1 MKLPQFLKKIDTF
14 SSSMSRDQ
22 LERLLHEIAR
32 TAPEKEREKLLS
44 LFTAFAVEDTDS
56 SRGGTDEGGD
66 GHSFNHSFDDD
77 KKNERLEKEIDS
89 LMETLEEL
97 EEGERSLVSDYN
109 YEYDDWYNSDVDE
122 FTFTDPDGI
131 LDDIGKAMEF
141 VHVCMDRELYRQG
154 FELADLLS
162 CVSVSVE
169 GAYLDYDD
177 GCMDLETLN
186 NHDLLKDDV
195 YQLFLREAIYLC
207 YLVSAPWERAEE
219 ILRLIGNLH
228 YQFFKLEEIMQMGN
242 GDLPD
247 FNAFLQDWIRV
258 LSAGPGGQYERMLQD
273 ALSMIQDEKS
283 ALEVA
288 KQSIQTHPA
297 LLEKLMMENLD
308 TGEPDLR
315 MSMLK
320 AGQSALEQLPSNII
334 IRSRIALLTASY
346 AVRLDNTEES
356 ERCLL
361 EAFRSQTTTLNYLR
375 LRFLTKDWE
384 KYRAK
389 ALEIFEEM
397 IRGIPDRKGSGFYSY
412 HSGPDNVLGGNDC
425 CCILYFQEEFEKMR
439 ETGMTTENVL
449 GWSSTFM
456 KKGIA
461 LMLLLLHQGEDYG
474 KGMLAMLSR
483 AREACGFD
491 IREYYRGTAVEAPEA
506 YLKDEISFAEE
517 ADDDEVSADEK
528 AVFSDLLKTWK
539 KEVHLS
545 GNDAALWMERID
557 HWIEWRVEGIMNANK
572 RNYYGECASFIA
584 AFGEVQESRGIPKAK
599 ALIMERYRA
608 AYSRRRAFRDELCLY
623 GMKKQAH

>member
-1 MKLPQFLKKIDTF
+1 MNLPQFLKKIDTF
-14 SSSMSRDQ
+14 SSRMSRDQ
-22 LERLLHEIAR
+22 LERLVHEIAR
-32 TAPEKEREKLLS
+32 TTPEQERERLLF
-44 LFTAFAVEDTDS
+44 LFTAFAVEDPDS
-56 SRGGTDEGGD
+56 SRGGTGG
-66 GHSFNHSFDDD
+66 GEQGFPFDDD
-77 KKNERLEKEIDS
+77 KNNESLEKEIDS
-89 LMETLEEL
+89 LIETLEEL
-97 EEGERSLVSDYN
+97 EEGERTLVSDYN

-122 FTFTDPDGI
+122 FTFADPDGI
-131 LDDIGKAMEF
+131 LVDIGKAMEL

-154 FELADLLS
+154 FILADLLS
-162 CVSVSVE
+162 CVTVSVE
-169 GAYLDYDD
+169 GVYLDFDD
-177 GCMDLETLN
+177 GIMDLETLN
-186 NHDLLKDDV
+186 NHDLLEDDV
-195 YQLFLREAIYLC
+195 YHLFLKEAIYLC
-207 YLVSAPWERAEE
+207 YLVSAPGERAEE
-219 ILRLIGNLH
+219 ILHLIGNLRYH
-228 YQFFKLEEIMQMGN
+228 SFKLEEIMQMGN

-247 FNAFLQDWIRV
+247 FDAFLQDWIRA
-258 LSAGPGGQYERMLQD
+258 LSAGSGGQYERMLQD
-273 ALSMIQDEKS
+273 ALSMIQDEES

-288 KQSIQTHPA
+288 KQNILTHPA
-297 LLEKLMMENLD
+297 LLEKLMMDNLD

-320 AGQSALEQLPSNII
+320 AGQSALEQIPSNNR

-346 AVRLDNTEES
+346 AVGLDDTEES

-384 KYRAK
+384 KHRAK

-397 IRGIPDRKGSGFYSY
+397 IRGIPDRKSSGFYSY
-412 HSGPDNVLGGNDC
+412 SSGPDNVLGGNDC
-425 CCILYFQEEFEKMR
+425 CCIFYFQEEFEKMR
-439 ETGMTTENVL
+439 ETGMTTKNVL

-461 LMLLLLHQGEDYG
+461 LMLLMLHQGENYG

-483 AREACGFD
+483 ARDACGFD
-491 IREYYRGTAVEAPEA
+491 IREYYRGTAMEAPEA

-517 ADDDEVSADEK
+517 ADDYEDSTDEK
-528 AVFSDLLKTWK
+528 TVFSDLLKTWK
-539 KEVHLS
+539 KEVHFS

-572 RNYYGECASFIA
+572 RNYYGECASVIA

>member
-1 MKLPQFLKKIDTF
+1 MNLPQFLKKIDTF
-14 SSSMSRDQ
+14 SSRMSRDQ
-22 LERLLHEIAR
+22 LERLVHEIAR
-32 TAPEKEREKLLS
+32 TTPEQERERLLF
-44 LFTAFAVEDTDS
+44 LFTAFAVEDPDS
-56 SRGGTDEGGD
+56 SRGGTGG
-66 GHSFNHSFDDD
+66 GEQGFPFDDD
-77 KKNERLEKEIDS
+77 KNNESLKKEIDS
-89 LMETLEEL
+89 LIETLEEL
-97 EEGERSLVSDYN
+97 EEGERTLVSDYN

-122 FTFTDPDGI
+122 FTFADPDGI
-131 LDDIGKAMEF
+131 LVDIGKAMEL

-154 FELADLLS
+154 FILADLLS
-162 CVSVSVE
+162 CVTVSVE
-169 GAYLDYDD
+169 GVYLDFDD
-177 GCMDLETLN
+177 GIMDLEALN
-186 NHDLLKDDV
+186 NHDLLEDDV
-195 YQLFLREAIYLC
+195 YQLFLKEAIYLC
-207 YLVSAPWERAEE
+207 YLVSAPGERAEE
-219 ILRLIGNLH
+219 ILHLIGNLRYH
-228 YQFFKLEEIMQMGN
+228 SFKLEEIMQMGN

-247 FNAFLQDWIRV
+247 FDAFLQDWIRA
-258 LSAGPGGQYERMLQD
+258 LSAGSGGQYERMLQD
-273 ALSMIQDEKS
+273 ALSMIQDEES

-288 KQSIQTHPA
+288 KQNILTHPA
-297 LLEKLMMENLD
+297 LLEKLMMDNLD

-320 AGQSALEQLPSNII
+320 AGQSALEQIPSNNR

-346 AVRLDNTEES
+346 AVGLDDTEES

-384 KYRAK
+384 KHRAK

-397 IRGIPDRKGSGFYSY
+397 IRGIPDRKSSGFYSY
-412 HSGPDNVLGGNDC
+412 SSGPDNVLGGNDC
-425 CCILYFQEEFEKMR
+425 CCIFYFQEEFEKMR
-439 ETGMTTENVL
+439 ETGMTTKNVL

-456 KKGIA
+456 KNGIA
-461 LMLLLLHQGEDYG
+461 LMLLMLHQGENYG

-483 AREACGFD
+483 ARDACGFD
-491 IREYYRGTAVEAPEA
+491 IREYYRGTAMEAPEA

-517 ADDDEVSADEK
+517 ADDYEDSTDEK
-528 AVFSDLLKTWK
+528 TVFSDLLKTWK
-539 KEVHLS
+539 KEVHFS

-599 ALIMERYRA
+599 AMIMERYRA

-623 GMKKQAH
+623 GMKKQTH

>member
-1 MKLPQFLKKIDTF
+1 MNLPQFLKKIDTF
-14 SSSMSRDQ
+14 SSRMSRDQ
-22 LERLLHEIAR
+22 LERLVHEIAR
-32 TAPEKEREKLLS
+32 TTPEQERERLLF
-44 LFTAFAVEDTDS
+44 LFTAFAVEDPDS
-56 SRGGTDEGGD
+56 SRGGTGG
-66 GHSFNHSFDDD
+66 GEQGFPFDDD
-77 KKNERLEKEIDS
+77 KNNESLEKEIDS
-89 LMETLEEL
+89 LIETLEEL
-97 EEGERSLVSDYN
+97 EEGERTLVSDYN

-122 FTFTDPDGI
+122 FTFADPDGI
-131 LDDIGKAMEF
+131 LVDIGKAMEL

-154 FELADLLS
+154 FILADLLS
-162 CVSVSVE
+162 CVTVSVE
-169 GAYLDYDD
+169 GVYLDFDD
-177 GCMDLETLN
+177 GIMDLEALN
-186 NHDLLKDDV
+186 NHDLLEDDV
-195 YQLFLREAIYLC
+195 YQLFLKEAIYLC
-207 YLVSAPWERAEE
+207 YLVSAPGERAEE
-219 ILRLIGNLH
+219 ILHLIGNLRYH
-228 YQFFKLEEIMQMGN
+228 SFKLEEIMQMGN

-247 FNAFLQDWIRV
+247 FDAFLQDWIRA
-258 LSAGPGGQYERMLQD
+258 LSAGSGGQYERMLQD
-273 ALSMIQDEKS
+273 ALSMIQDEES

-288 KQSIQTHPA
+288 KQNILTHPA
-297 LLEKLMMENLD
+297 LLEKLMMDNLD

-320 AGQSALEQLPSNII
+320 AGQSALEHIPSNNR

-346 AVRLDNTEES
+346 AVGLDDTEES

-384 KYRAK
+384 KHRAK

-397 IRGIPDRKGSGFYSY
+397 IRGIPDRKSSGFYSY
-412 HSGPDNVLGGNDC
+412 SSGPDNVLGGNDC
-425 CCILYFQEEFEKMR
+425 CCIFYFQEEFEKMR
-439 ETGMTTENVL
+439 ETGMTTKNVL

-456 KKGIA
+456 KNGIA
-461 LMLLLLHQGEDYG
+461 LMLLMLHQGENYG

-483 AREACGFD
+483 ARDACGFD
-491 IREYYRGTAVEAPEA
+491 IREYYRGTAMEAPEA

-517 ADDDEVSADEK
+517 ADDYEDSTDEK
-528 AVFSDLLKTWK
+528 TVFSDLLKTWK
-539 KEVHLS
+539 KEVHFS

-599 ALIMERYRA
+599 AMIMERYRA

-623 GMKKQAH
+623 GMKKQTH

>member
-1 MKLPQFLKKIDTF
+1 
-14 SSSMSRDQ
+14 
-22 LERLLHEIAR
+22 
-32 TAPEKEREKLLS
+32 
-44 LFTAFAVEDTDS
+44 
-56 SRGGTDEGGD
+56 
-66 GHSFNHSFDDD
+66 
-77 KKNERLEKEIDS
+77 
-89 LMETLEEL
+89 
-97 EEGERSLVSDYN
+97 
-109 YEYDDWYNSDVDE
+109 
-122 FTFTDPDGI
+122 
-131 LDDIGKAMEF
+131 
-141 VHVCMDRELYRQG
+141 
-154 FELADLLS
+154 
-162 CVSVSVE
+162 
-169 GAYLDYDD
+169 
-177 GCMDLETLN
+177 
-186 NHDLLKDDV
+186 
-195 YQLFLREAIYLC
+195 
-207 YLVSAPWERAEE
+207 
-219 ILRLIGNLH
+219 
-228 YQFFKLEEIMQMGN
+228 MQMGN

-288 KQSIQTHPA
+288 EQNILTHPA
-297 LLEKLMMENLD
+297 LLEKLMMDNLD

-320 AGQSALEQLPSNII
+320 AGQSALKQIPSNII

-384 KYRAK
+384 KHRVK

-397 IRGIPDRKGSGFYSY
+397 IRSIPDRKGSGFYSY
-412 HSGPDNVLGGNDC
+412 HSGLDNVLGGNDC
-425 CCILYFQEEFEKMR
+425 CCIFYFQEEFEKMR
-439 ETGMTTENVL
+439 ETGMTTKNVL

-461 LMLLLLHQGEDYG
+461 LMLLLLHQGENYG

-491 IREYYRGTAVEAPEA
+491 LREYYHGTAMETPEP
-506 YLKDEISFAEE
+506 YGKDEISFAEE
-517 ADDDEVSADEK
+517 TDDDEVSADEK

-545 GNDAALWMERID
+545 GNDSALWMERID

-584 AFGEVQESRGIPKAK
+584 AFGEVQESRGVPKAK

>member
-1 MKLPQFLKKIDTF
+1 MNLPQFLKKIDTF
-14 SSSMSRDQ
+14 SSRMSRDQ
-22 LERLLHEIAR
+22 LERLVHEIAR
-32 TAPEKEREKLLS
+32 TTPEQERERLLF
-44 LFTAFAVEDTDS
+44 LFTAFAVEDPDS
-56 SRGGTDEGGD
+56 SRGGTGG
-66 GHSFNHSFDDD
+66 GEQGFPFDDD
-77 KKNERLEKEIDS
+77 KNNESLEKEIDS
-89 LMETLEEL
+89 LIETLEEL
-97 EEGERSLVSDYN
+97 EEGERTLVSDYN

-122 FTFTDPDGI
+122 FTFADPDGI
-131 LDDIGKAMEF
+131 LVDIGKAMEL

-154 FELADLLS
+154 FILADLLS
-162 CVSVSVE
+162 CVTVSVE
-169 GAYLDYDD
+169 GVYLDFDD
-177 GCMDLETLN
+177 GIMDLEALN
-186 NHDLLKDDV
+186 NHDLLEDDV
-195 YQLFLREAIYLC
+195 YQLFLKEAIYLC
-207 YLVSAPWERAEE
+207 YLVSAAGERAEE
-219 ILRLIGNLH
+219 ILHLIGNLRYH
-228 YQFFKLEEIMQMGN
+228 SFKLEEIMQMGN

-247 FNAFLQDWIRV
+247 FDAFLQDWIRA
-258 LSAGPGGQYERMLQD
+258 LSAGSGGQYERMLQD
-273 ALSMIQDEKS
+273 ALSMIQDEES

-288 KQSIQTHPA
+288 KQNILTHPA
-297 LLEKLMMENLD
+297 LLEKLMMDNLD

-320 AGQSALEQLPSNII
+320 AGQSALEQIPSNNR

-346 AVRLDNTEES
+346 AVGLDDTEES

-384 KYRAK
+384 KHRAK

-397 IRGIPDRKGSGFYSY
+397 IRGIPDRKSSGFYSY
-412 HSGPDNVLGGNDC
+412 SSGPDNVLGGNDC
-425 CCILYFQEEFEKMR
+425 CCIFYFQEEFEKMR
-439 ETGMTTENVL
+439 ETGMTTKNVL

-456 KKGIA
+456 KNGIA
-461 LMLLLLHQGEDYG
+461 LMLLMLHQGENYG

-483 AREACGFD
+483 ARDACGFD
-491 IREYYRGTAVEAPEA
+491 IREYYRGTAMEAPEA

-517 ADDDEVSADEK
+517 ADDYEDSTDEK
-528 AVFSDLLKTWK
+528 TVFSDLLKTWK
-539 KEVHLS
+539 KEVHFS

-599 ALIMERYRA
+599 AMIMERYRA

-623 GMKKQAH
+623 GMKKQTH

>member
-1 MKLPQFLKKIDTF
+1 M
-14 SSSMSRDQ
+14 
-22 LERLLHEIAR
+22 
-32 TAPEKEREKLLS
+32 LS
-44 LFTAFAVEDTDS
+44 
-56 SRGGTDEGGD
+56 G
-66 GHSFNHSFDDD
+66 
-77 KKNERLEKEIDS
+77 
-89 LMETLEEL
+89 
-97 EEGERSLVSDYN
+97 
-109 YEYDDWYNSDVDE
+109 
-122 FTFTDPDGI
+122 
-131 LDDIGKAMEF
+131 
-141 VHVCMDRELYRQG
+141 Q
-154 FELADLLS
+154 
-162 CVSVSVE
+162 
-169 GAYLDYDD
+169 
-177 GCMDLETLN
+177 
-186 NHDLLKDDV
+186 
-195 YQLFLREAIYLC
+195 QLFLREAIYLC

-384 KYRAK
+384 KHRVK

-483 AREACGFD
+483 AQDACGFD

-584 AFGEVQESRGIPKAK
+584 AFGEVQESRGVPKAK